1 MTSLITKEEFRVK
14 LLNFISKSNIN
25 DLSYLKDI
33 LESEE
38 HITGDHPSKP
48 SKPNLDRIKSTG
60 EKAFQRAI
68 FNGKESFL
76 DYKKPSGLEKVTWL
90 DIELPVTLN
99 KNSRRNCVDIIGSL
113 DGIPVLCEL
122 KYYERTPSNHPIYG
136 VVELL
141 VYYYLIHN
149 NYQKLDKYNV
159 HHHLVIKNFKWEVIV
174 NNGFPKLLVVAN
186 KDYWDYWFGRISK
199 TELVNQVM
207 ELGRQLDTNIFLF
220 VAPNEDFIMQ
230 KGVNNS
236 YKPTVQSN
244 VWTII

>member
-76 DYKKPSGLEKVTWL
+76 DYKKLSGLEKVTWL

-122 KYYERTPSNHPIYG
+122 KYYECTPSNHPIYG